1 LTKRYLILQ
10 LILYKKYFSFM
21 TSIAIP
27 REIKDNES
35 RVGGT
40 TATVSELKKHGH
52 TIYVEKNAGLAIG
65 ITDEMYKMAGATIL
79 ETAAEIYA
87 KGDVILKVKEPQ
99 ASEIKMLKKG
109 QAIFSYLH
117 LAPDK
122 EQTAGLVASGCHAI
136 AFETVTAND
145 GTLPLLAPMSE
156 VAGKISTQKIAQYLE
171 KVNGGSGILLGGV
184 PGTKRG
190 KITIIGGGFS
200 GYNAAI
206 VALGMGAEVT
216 ILDKSLKKI
225 RELDAIFQGKA
236 TILYAST
243 ENVEKSV
250 MEADGLVGAVLI
262 PGAAAPKVVSRAL
275 IAKMKPGSVA
285 VDIAIDQGGCF
296 ETSKP
301 TSHSKPVYVEEGVTH
316 YCVTNMPGNLARTSS
331 FALEN
336 ATLPFTIEI
345 ANKGFVKALKENIHL
360 RNGLNV
366 AEGKVTYKAVAENLG
381 YEFTDPISILG

>member
-1 LTKRYLILQ
+1 
-10 LILYKKYFSFM
+10 M

-27 REIKDNES
+27 KEIKDKES

-40 TATVSELKKHGH
+40 TITVSELKKLGAE
-52 TIYVEKNAGLAIG
+52 VFVQKDAGIEIG
-65 ITDEMYKMAGATIL
+65 ITNEMYEKAGAKILDTI
-79 ETAAEIYA
+79 EEIYA

-99 ASEIKMLKKG
+99 SKEIKMLKEG

-117 LAPDK
+117 LAPDP
-122 EQTAGLVASGCHAI
+122 EQTKGLIDSGCHAI

-156 VAGKISTQKIAQYLE
+156 VAGKIATQKIAQYLE

-206 VALGMGAEVT
+206 VAVGMGAEVT

-236 TILYAST
+236 TILYASH

-250 MEADGLVGAVLI
+250 IESDGLVGAVLI
-262 PGAAAPKVVSRAL
+262 PGASAPKVVSREL
-275 IAKMKPGSVA
+275 ISKMKKGSVV

-301 TSHSKPVYVEEGVTH
+301 TSHSNPVFVEEGVTH

-331 FALEN
+331 LALEN
-336 ATLPFTIEI
+336 ATLPFTLEI
-345 ANKGFVKALKENIHL
+345 AKKGFVQALKENMHL
-360 RNGLNV
+360 LNGLNV
-366 AEGKVTYKAVAENLG
+366 AKGKVVYKAVAESLNLP
-381 YEFTDPISILG
+381 FTNPASVL